1 MRLKSRYCIPFFLLL
16 LGCDDPTSVGA
27 DRLTDQSLNVR
38 EQSVS
43 MDVGSMPFS
52 DISGDQPTV
61 LVGGVED
68 PIGGSTRAVAYVSF
82 ADIVTTDAFASGPV
96 TQATMIV
103 RPTYRFG
110 YTSNPLSVKIGAI
123 EEVWS
128 ASGRKTDSTLA
139 VISGDLGSADWA
151 STDSLARIT
160 LDPAW
165 LNSWQDDLK
174 SGSGSNIPGLV
185 LSSDANWV
193 MGFNAD
199 AQLEVI
205 SGGDTLR
212 FPVEQT
218 FTEISHT
225 GSSLGTLVDGSGE
238 TSTLEIAWSTAEDW
252 QAVTLSGA
260 KIVVDIDTSLIASQT
275 PPGFERGA
283 LPSLR
288 LIGIDTEDNRFE
300 IETTGFSSSESA
312 YVFSSSYLRAIL
324 QDASK
329 GQSSLARFMVDVPV
343 SLNTVARIPL
353 VGGSGNTPRV
363 KLVVVSPENG
373 Q

>member
-1 MRLKSRYCIPFFLLL
+1 MRLKSRYCLPFFLLL
-16 LGCDDPTSVGA
+16 WGCDDPTSVGA
-27 DRLTDQSLNVR
+27 DRLANQSLSVR

-52 DISGDQPTV
+52 DVSGDQPTV

-68 PIGGSTRAVAYVSF
+68 PMGGATRAVAYVSF
-82 ADIVTTDAFASGPV
+82 SDIATTDAFASGPV
-96 TQATMIV
+96 TEATMIV

-110 YTSNPLSVKIGAI
+110 YTSSPLSVKIEAI
-123 EEVWS
+123 EEAWS
-128 ASGRKTDSTLA
+128 ASGLKTDSTLA
-139 VISGDLGSADWA
+139 LISGDLGSAEWVA
-151 STDSLARIT
+151 TDSLARIT
-160 LDPAW
+160 VDPVW
-165 LNSWQDDLK
+165 LNSWQEDIK
-174 SGSGSNIPGLV
+174 AGTARNIPGLAF
-185 LSSDANWV
+185 SSEGNWV

-218 FTEISHT
+218 FTEITHN
-225 GSSLGTLVDGSGE
+225 GSVLGTLVDGSGE
-238 TSTLEIAWSTAEDW
+238 ASTLAIAWSTEEDW

-260 KIVVDIDTSLIASQT
+260 KIVVDVDTSLIASLT
-275 PPGFERGA
+275 PPTFVRGA

-288 LIGIDTEDNRFE
+288 LIGIDTDDNRFE
-300 IETTGFSSSESA
+300 IETTGFSASESA